1 MVAYEFKEFPEVWV
15 IFITENDLFSARL
28 PIYHVERVIT
38 ELDQPFED
46 AAHIM
51 YVNGDYRAED
61 AVGKLMHDFFCDDPA
76 QMHYKELAKRADF
89 FKHET
94 KGVNAVC
101 KIMQDL
107 MREERDAW
115 LNEERTN
122 TALDMLRDNKPMEEI
137 IKYSHLPQERI
148 EALAQKLR

>member
-15 IFITENDLFSARL
+15 IFITENDIFNAGL

-51 YVNGDYRAED
+51 YVNGEYRAED
-61 AVGKLMHDFFCDDPA
+61 AVGMLMHDFFCDDPD

-89 FKHET
+89 FKHEP
-94 KGVNAVC
+94 KGVNSMC

-107 MREERDAW
+107 R
-115 LNEERTN
+115 NESRTEGLDEARTT
-122 TALDMLRDNKPMEEI
+122 TALDMLRDNEPIEKI
-137 IKYSHLPQERI
+137 IKYSHLPLERI
-148 EALAQKLR
+148 EELAQQIH